1 MKSVVD
7 EVMRRAK
14 RQRQIQLELIK
25 KMEEERSEVNQLK
38 QANQRLSHSL
48 NEKDHALK
56 SAEAQKRNM
65 VQDASQKDYIDKLV
79 SEITQLK
86 EHLQILEQRLSVQ
99 SVSESHGY
107 F

>member
-1 MKSVVD
+1 
-7 EVMRRAK
+7 
-14 RQRQIQLELIK
+14 
-25 KMEEERSEVNQLK
+25 
-38 QANQRLSHSL
+38 
-48 NEKDHALK
+48 
-56 SAEAQKRNM
+56 M
-65 VQDASQKDYIDKLV
+65 VQDASQKDYIDKLI

>member
-1 MKSVVD
+1 MKTVVD
-7 EVMRRAK
+7 EIMRRAK

-48 NEKDHALK
+48 NEKDLALK

-65 VQDASQKDYIDKLV
+65 VQDASQKDYIDKLIA
-79 SEITQLK
+79 EITQLK